1 LPDARVA
8 MNLEPYLDFVAD
20 HPFSVVFWSSFIEAA
35 GLPFPS
41 RVILVL
47 TPAFLATDSD
57 LVRLIIVGT
66 AGAVLG
72 DHIPYAAGR
81 LGGTR
86 LLGFYCRVT
95 LASEACVETTLRYFR
110 RFGSAA
116 LLFSRF
122 SASVRLF
129 ASACAGCGR
138 ITYPRYVALD
148 TAGTLVYTTLAVL
161 VGWFIGER
169 AVAFLTTDR
178 RRWIFLVAVVLAFA
192 TLIAYRL
199 WRRYHFGRAQTV
211 MVEKMEQES

>member
-1 LPDARVA
+1 
-8 MNLEPYLDFVAD
+8 MNLEPYLDFIAD

-72 DHIPYAAGR
+72 DHIPYVAGR
-81 LGGTR
+81 LAGPR
-86 LLGFYCRVT
+86 LLSFYCRVT
-95 LASEACVETTLRYFR
+95 LASEACVETTLRYFL

-122 SASVRLF
+122 STSVRLF

-138 ITYPRYVALD
+138 ITYRRYVALD
-148 TAGTLVYTTLAVL
+148 AAGTLVYTTVVVL

-169 AVAFLTTDR
+169 AVVFLTTDR
-178 RRWIFLVAVVLAFA
+178 RRWIFLGVVLLAFA
-192 TLIAYRL
+192 TLMAYRL
-199 WRRYHFGRAQTV
+199 WRRHRFGHAQTTTV
-211 MVEKMEQES
+211 QKIAAGS

>member
-1 LPDARVA
+1 
-8 MNLEPYLDFVAD
+8 MKLEPYLGLVAD

-66 AGAVLG
+66 AGAGLG
-72 DHIPYAAGR
+72 APLPPAPGR

-86 LLGFYCRVT
+86 LLRFYCRVT
-95 LASEACVETTLRYFR
+95 LASEACVETTLRYFL
-110 RFGSAA
+110 RFGPAA

-138 ITYPRYVALD
+138 ITYPRY
-148 TAGTLVYTTLAVL
+148 
-161 VGWFIGER
+161 
-169 AVAFLTTDR
+169 
-178 RRWIFLVAVVLAFA
+178 
-192 TLIAYRL
+192 
-199 WRRYHFGRAQTV
+199 
-211 MVEKMEQES
+211 